1 MPASANARPWP
12 RNKRRRSQSTAA
24 NKQMG
29 VQERGAKANEGM
41 PHLGHVGGV
50 AGLGVD
56 LVGGA
61 AQERQAHVARRVL
74 QVAGRDHGARHAL
87 ARPLELDEL
96 PAAGTRVGG
105 LDLDADGLAL
115 GVPRSAR
122 EDRGREKE
130 GNQHVASLGCY
141 SLLSTRR
148 SLRHHPRPWQGHTHN
163 PHIGPAQQ
171 ERCTGCSCPGPLR
184 LVHCTLVSVT
194 RAWASA
200 GRMTP
205 VIMLCLIVALYL
217 VCVGSSS

>member
-1 MPASANARPWP
+1 MPATAPTPDRGLETKDDKASP
-12 RNKRRRSQSTAA
+12 RQPTSKW
-24 NKQMG
+24 G
-29 VQERGAKANEGM
+29 VQERGAKTNKGM

-130 GNQHVASLGCY
+130 GNQHV
-141 SLLSTRR
+141 
-148 SLRHHPRPWQGHTHN
+148 GH
-163 PHIGPAQQ
+163 
-171 ERCTGCSCPGPLR
+171 
-184 LVHCTLVSVT
+184 
-194 RAWASA
+194 SA
-200 GRMTP
+200 
-205 VIMLCLIVALYL
+205 VIRY
-217 VCVGSSS
+217 